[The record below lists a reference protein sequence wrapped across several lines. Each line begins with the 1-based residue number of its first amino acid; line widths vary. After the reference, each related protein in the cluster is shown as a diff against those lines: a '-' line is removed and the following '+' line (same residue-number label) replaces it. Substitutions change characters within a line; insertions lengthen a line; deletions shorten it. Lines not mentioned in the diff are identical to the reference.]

1 MAVFSV
7 LARAARLPI
16 EATLTVRPTSAA
28 SSNWRLTFLANTRL
42 DSVARRTSFAHLSGL
57 NTPSAIVLSTN
68 SFAPVATFHESF
80 RSWPAHGALQR
91 SAAGAVE
98 HPVDGQ
104 ATPFLGEER
113 LELGE
118 RHPLD
123 VGVGHD
129 AGAGGRARAGVGGG
143 LGAEC

>member
-1 MAVFSV
+1 MAVFSA

-28 SSNWRLTFLANTRL
+28 SSNCRLTFLAKTRL
-42 DSVARRTSFAHLSGL
+42 LSVARRTSFAHLSGL
-57 NTPSAIVLSTN
+57 KTPSAIVLSTN
-68 SFAPVATFHESF
+68 SFAPVATCHDSF
-80 RSWPAHGALQR
+80 RCVDRASPP
-91 SAAGAVE
+91 GAVE
-98 HPVDGQ
+98 DPVDGP
-104 ATPFLGEER
+104 ATAFLGEKR

-129 AGAGGRARAGVGGG
+129 AGAGGRARPGV
-143 LGAEC
+143 